1 MPTLPVVGVVVVVV
15 DDGDEDDDDDDEEA
29 LLNDAVLP
37 TDFTPS
43 FSDDT
48 IMGSCSISMVSFYDW
63 SLPILLLFVLVPH
76 VYNVDTDSHKTPMRM
91 CMGHQKPNFMQR
103 Q

>member
-15 DDGDEDDDDDDEEA
+15 DDGDDDDDDDEEEA

-48 IMGSCSISMVSFYDW
+48 IMGSCSISMVLFYDW
-63 SLPILLLFVLVPH
+63 SLPIAPPFRVGPPPRLQ
-76 VYNVDTDSHKTPMRM
+76 
-91 CMGHQKPNFMQR
+91 C
-103 Q
+103 